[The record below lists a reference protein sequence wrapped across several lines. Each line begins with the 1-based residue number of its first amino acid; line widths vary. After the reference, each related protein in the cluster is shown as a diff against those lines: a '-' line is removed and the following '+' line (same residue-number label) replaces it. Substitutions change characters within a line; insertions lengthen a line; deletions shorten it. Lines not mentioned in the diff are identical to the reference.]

1 MKKILS
7 VAVCAVLVTLM
18 GCDQGTSGGPGATTP
33 KPEEGVLEQAGNM
46 MKQAEDTF
54 SLNVPSTSLHQGES
68 ATVTI
73 GIDRGKNFSEEVSL
87 KLGELPK
94 GVSVDPTSPVIKHGD
109 SDATFELKAAEDA
122 ALGDFTVSVTGHP
135 TKGADAVAEAKITVK
150 EQDSTEAASAT
161 GDAAQEKWEEYTVAM
176 QKQFDAFK
184 EKYGELKERASKAE
198 GQAKSDLEAKRAQA
212 DTKLDEAGVKL
223 DELKAASADRWEKVK
238 EGVDKAFE
246 DLKSIFS

>member
-1 MKKILS
+1 MKKIFIT
-7 VAVCAVLVTLM
+7 AAFAALVTLV

-33 KPEEGVLEQAGNM
+33 KSEEGVMEQAGNM
-46 MKQAEDTF
+46 IKQAEDTF

-109 SDATFELKAAEDA
+109 TEATFALKAAEDA

-150 EQDSTEAASAT
+150 QLDSTEAASAT
-161 GDAAQEKWEEYTVAM
+161 GEAAQEKWEEYTVAM
-176 QKQFDAFK
+176 QKQLDVFK

-198 GQAKSDLEAKRAQA
+198 GQTKTDLEAKRAQA
-212 DTKLDEAGVKL
+212 EVKLDEAGRKL
-223 DELKAASADRWEKVK
+223 DELKSASADRWEKV
-238 EGVDKAFE
+238 
-246 DLKSIFS
+246 